1 MCKQFYVLD
10 IKRKPVGE
18 RILPLPYVKLYYDKK
33 ENITWQRMYE
43 LVNED
48 YLAKQQK
55 QIQKHQAREL
65 KRQAIQKQRK
75 RREDEARMS

>member
-18 RILPLPYVKLYYDKK
+18 RVLLLPYVKLYYDKK

-55 QIQKHQAREL
+55 QMQKHQVREL
-65 KRQAIQKQRK
+65 KRDAIRKQKEEEEKMKQ
-75 RREDEARMS
+75 E

>member
-18 RILPLPYVKLYYDKK
+18 RILPLLYVKLYYDKK
-33 ENITWQRMYE
+33 ENITWQCMYE

-65 KRQAIQKQRK
+65 KRQAIRKQKEEEEKMKQ
-75 RREDEARMS
+75 E